1 MLYIG
6 SDSREWSFMPW
17 RKRRT
22 VLLLALVCSGN
33 VFADEGYIL
42 GLGAESD
49 TSDSLAFS
57 AFGDFGITKKT
68 WISATAA
75 IARAE
80 GALSQLHTVYGDFGL
95 DHHFDPIGIRIGAA
109 YWGDEDILDSVDI
122 RGALY
127 MRTKTMSLSVD
138 YEKRNF
144 DFLFNLEPQFERRQV
159 EFEADGYGLKFRVD
173 ASERVSLHLRGMS
186 YDYSVDLT
194 RLQNI
199 SDLNFLSAS
208 RLSLANS
215 LLDHRVDA
223 GIDIEFGL
231 KTLSLEVGSRQ
242 TAIDGG
248 RINLVSAG
256 FLFPASDASDI
267 ELRVGYDDSEN
278 FGGTTVFSFFWFFY
292 GS

>member
-1 MLYIG
+1 MLL
-6 SDSREWSFMPW
+6 F
-17 RKRRT
+17 KRNI
-22 VLLLALVCSGN
+22 VILLAILLSGN
-33 VFADEGYIL
+33 AHAGDGYII
-42 GLGAESD
+42 GLGAEGD

-57 AFGDFGITKKT
+57 AFGDFGLSKKT
-68 WISATAA
+68 WISVTAA
-75 IARAE
+75 KAQAE
-80 GALSQLHTVYGDFGL
+80 GVLSQLHTVYGDIGF
-95 DHHFDPIGIRIGAA
+95 DHYFDPIGIRFGAA

-122 RGALY
+122 RGSLY
-127 MRTKTMSLSVD
+127 VRTNAISLAAA

-144 DFLFNLEPQFERRQV
+144 DFFFDLEPLLQRRQV
-159 EFEADGYGLKFRVD
+159 DFEADGYGLNFR
-173 ASERVSLHLRGMS
+173 ANAGERVSLFIRGMS

-194 RLQNI
+194 QLQNI

-223 GIDIEFGL
+223 GMDIKFGL
-231 KTLSLEVGSRQ
+231 KMLGLEVGSRQ

-248 RINLVSAG
+248 RVDSFSVG

-267 ELRVGYDDSEN
+267 ELRVGYDDSN
-278 FGGTTVFSFFWFFY
+278 DFGGTTVFSFFWFFY

>member
-1 MLYIG
+1 
-6 SDSREWSFMPW
+6 MPLFK
-17 RKRRT
+17 RKT
-22 VLLLALVCSGN
+22 VILLAILLSGN
-33 VFADEGYIL
+33 AHAGDGYII
-42 GLGAESD
+42 GLGAEGD

-57 AFGDFGITKKT
+57 AFGDFGLSKKT
-68 WISATAA
+68 WISVTAA
-75 IARAE
+75 KAQAE
-80 GALSQLHTVYGDFGL
+80 GVLSQLHTVYGDIGL
-95 DHHFDPIGIRIGAA
+95 DHYFDPIGIRFGAA

-122 RGALY
+122 RGSLY
-127 MRTKTMSLSVD
+127 VRTNAISLAAD

-144 DFLFNLEPQFERRQV
+144 DFFFDLEPLLQRRQV
-159 EFEADGYGLKFRVD
+159 DFEADGYGLNFR
-173 ASERVSLHLRGMS
+173 ANAGERVSLFIRGMS

-194 RLQNI
+194 QLQNI

-223 GIDIEFGL
+223 GMDIKFGL
-231 KTLSLEVGSRQ
+231 KMLGLEVGSRQ

-248 RINLVSAG
+248 RVDSFSVG

-267 ELRVGYDDSEN
+267 ELRVGYDDSN
-278 FGGTTVFSFFWFFY
+278 DFGGTTVFSFFWFFY